1 MQIFA
6 NDTSLFYMFKVFDK
20 HVSRATLNKALELI
34 NHWAVQWKMQFDP
47 DKNKKALYI
56 TKN

>member
-1 MQIFA
+1 
-6 NDTSLFYMFKVFDK
+6 MFKVFDK

-34 NHWAVQWKMQFDP
+34 NHWTVQWKMQFDP